1 MTRKRRRNRHHYVP
15 TSRGGSN
22 ARVNQKKKTLI
33 KQHSAW
39 HVLFYNLKPYEAC
52 RRLVEWDE
60 QKRAL
65 TAKERQAW
73 SMLFG
78 NRGLKEAL
86 QIIQKYWTRH
96 DECAPLY
103 LADFLGERENYP
115 FRVDFLDNIIGLLS
129 GLSPAQKDRIE
140 ALKAIVANAFTAFRK
155 ERAASEKEPKITD
168 ASRPVVDIQLGGIA
182 KAFSSGSIY
191 KAEERVAL
199 QIRYDGYFL
208 TMLDGETR
216 GKDGVIKYVNPERLA
231 GLITGP
237 LIAAIV
243 YGEIKEGDKVIFTL
257 YKNRVGLWRQ
267 DHLKEKLLI
276 K

>member
-22 ARVNQKKKTLI
+22 ARINQKKKALI

-39 HVLFYNLKPYEAC
+39 HVLFYNLKPYEAG
-52 RRLVEWDE
+52 RRLIEWDE
-60 QKRAL
+60 QRRVL

-73 SMLFG
+73 SVLFG
-78 NRGLKEAL
+78 GRGLKEAL
-86 QIIQKYWTRH
+86 QIIQKYWTRY
-96 DECAPLY
+96 DQRAPLY

-115 FRVDFLDNIIGLLS
+115 IRVDFLDNIVNLLS
-129 GLSPAQKDRIE
+129 GLSPAQKAQID
-140 ALKAIVANAFTAFRK
+140 ALKAIVANAFTAFQK

-182 KAFSSGSIY
+182 KAFSSGEIY
-191 KAEERVAL
+191 KVEERVAL

-208 TMLDGETR
+208 TMLDGETMGR
-216 GKDGVIKYVNPERLA
+216 DGIIKYVDPERLA
-231 GLITGP
+231 NLIIYP
-237 LIAAIV
+237 LIAAII
-243 YGEIKEGDKVIFTL
+243 YGEIHEGDKVIFTL

-267 DHLKEKLLI
+267 DRQAGAII

>member
-1 MTRKRRRNRHHYVP
+1 MTQKRRRNRHHYVP

-22 ARVNQKKKTLI
+22 ARVNQKKKALI

-39 HVLFYNLKPYEAC
+39 HILFYNLKPYEAC
-52 RRLVEWDE
+52 RRLIEWDE

-65 TAKERQAW
+65 TARERQAW
-73 SMLFG
+73 SALFG
-78 NRGLKEAL
+78 ESGLKEAL

-115 FRVDFLDNIIGLLS
+115 IRVDFLDNVIGLLC
-129 GLSPAQKDRIE
+129 GLLPAQKVQIE
-140 ALKAIVANAFTAFRK
+140 SLKAIIANAFLAFRK
-155 ERAASEKEPKITD
+155 ERAVSEKEPKATD

-182 KAFSSGSIY
+182 KAFSSGEIY
-191 KAEERVAL
+191 KVEERVAL

-208 TMLDGETR
+208 TMLDGETGGR
-216 GKDGVIKYVNPERLA
+216 DGVIKYVNPERLA

-243 YGEIKEGDKVIFTL
+243 YGEVKDGDKVIFTL

-267 DHLKEKLLI
+267 NRLEGKII